1 MMRGGS
7 RSGSR
12 GGTRLGAPLGASLAL
27 HAGVIAALVLLRPSA
42 PAAMPPMYR
51 VNIVAAPPGPR
62 AAGVV
67 RPREAPAPPPEE
79 AAPPPKR
86 AETIEKA
93 MPLPDKAPPKRK
105 QTAQATPTAAPQPAE
120 KKPAATEKPATAGGG
135 PTGGRG
141 TDVATVRTEGV
152 DFPFP
157 GYLENIVRQI
167 ALRFNP
173 PANTAARAEV
183 VFLVHRDGSVSG
195 FRFLT
200 RSGNFAFDLDA
211 QGAVDQA
218 AQVKAFGPLPAGFND
233 DVLPVIFSF
242 DPRVLH

>member
-1 MMRGGS
+1 
-7 RSGSR
+7 
-12 GGTRLGAPLGASLAL
+12 PK
-27 HAGVIAALVLLRPSA
+27 
-42 PAAMPPMYR
+42 
-51 VNIVAAPPGPR
+51 
-62 AAGVV
+62 
-67 RPREAPAPPPEE
+67 PE
-79 AAPPPKR
+79 
-86 AETIEKA
+86 T
-93 MPLPDKAPPKRK
+93 APPK
-105 QTAQATPTAAPQPAE
+105 
-120 KKPAATEKPATAGGG
+120 AGGG
-135 PTGGRG
+135 PTGDRG

-173 PANTAARAEV
+173 PRNTDARAEV
-183 VFLVHRDGSVSG
+183 MFLIRRDGSVSG

-200 RSGNFAFDLDA
+200 RSGNFAFDLEC

-218 AQVKAFGPLPAGFND
+218 AQVKAFGPLPSEFPD

>member
-1 MMRGGS
+1 MKRGGS
-7 RSGSR
+7 RSGSQ
-12 GGTRLGAPLGASLAL
+12 GGTRLGAPLGASLVLHLGVVAL
-27 HAGVIAALVLLRPSA
+27 LVFFRPSA
-42 PAAMPPMYR
+42 PAALPPMYR

-67 RPREAPAPPPEE
+67 RPRSAPTPPPEK

-105 QTAQATPTAAPQPAE
+105 QTSQATPTPAPEQTKPAPAE
-120 KKPAATEKPATAGGG
+120 KEQPATAGGG

-167 ALRFNP
+167 AVRFQP
-173 PANTAARAEV
+173 PGNSTASAEV
-183 VFLVHRDGSVSG
+183 MFLVHRDGSVSN

-200 RSGNFAFDLDA
+200 RSGNFAFDLEA

-218 AQVKAFGPLPAGFND
+218 AQTKAFGPLPSGFSD

-242 DPRVLH
+242 DPRVLR

>member
-1 MMRGGS
+1 MKHGRS

-12 GGTRLGAPLGASLAL
+12 DGTRLGAPLGASLVLHIGVVAL
-27 HAGVIAALVLLRPSA
+27 LVLIRPQA
-42 PAAMPPMYR
+42 PAALPPMYR

-67 RPREAPAPPPEE
+67 RPPSAPSPPPEE

-86 AETIEKA
+86 AEAIEKA
-93 MPLPDKAPPKRK
+93 MPLPEKAPPKRQ
-105 QTAQATPTAAPQPAE
+105 QTSQATPTPAPAKTPPKTA
-120 KKPAATEKPATAGGG
+120 EKPATAGGG
-135 PTGGRG
+135 ETGGRG

-167 ALRFNP
+167 ALRFKP
-173 PANTAARAEV
+173 PGNSASSAEV
-183 VFLVHRDGSVSG
+183 MFLVHRDGSVSN

-200 RSGNFAFDLDA
+200 RSGNFAFDLEA

-218 AQVKAFGPLPAGFND
+218 AQVKAFGPLPSGFSD

-242 DPRVLH
+242 DPRVLR

>member
-1 MMRGGS
+1 MTGAGRRGWGQ
-7 RSGSR
+7 
-12 GGTRLGAPLGASLAL
+12 GGTRLGAPLGVSLLL
-27 HAGVIAALVLLRPSA
+27 HACAGILLVFARPSA
-42 PAAMPPMYR
+42 PAARPPMYR

-62 AAGVV
+62 AVGVV
-67 RPREAPAPPPEE
+67 TPAPAPPPDE

-86 AETIEKA
+86 AESIPKA
-93 MPLPDKAPPKRK
+93 MPLPDKVPPRRK
-105 QTAQATPTAAPQPAE
+105 QTSQATPTPVP
-120 KKPAATEKPATAGGG
+120 PAAKPRETEAPAKAGGG

-167 ALRFNP
+167 ALRFNAP
-173 PANTAARAEV
+173 GNTAASAEV
-183 VFLVHRDGSVSG
+183 MFLVHRDGSISN

-200 RSGNFAFDLDA
+200 RSGNFAFDLEA

-218 AQVKAFGPLPAGFND
+218 GQVKSFGPLPAGFSD

-242 DPRVLH
+242 DPRVLR